1 MKHVISLKDARF
13 AKVNVNLQDM
23 FLEEDIQAYGE
34 EKLKHSAES
43 VISLNNYTQLL
54 YDQKDMLMENI
65 VAYFLN
71 SNNYDNAGYIVN
83 NDNSSSKSLIGIDL
97 KGYNAPIML
106 HYHKDKLKEV
116 VKEVRGNTYIPIYR
130 GANDMIFT
138 DVQRGN
144 WWISTNLLFPLNK
157 EQRLK
162 LVQRLDIMSKRDS
175 NIRFLK
181 HIVWM
186 MNPKKEMP
194 RDIAQDSKIIDLESG
209 EIQTLSNK
217 KVLEKEK

>member
-1 MKHVISLKDARF
+1 
-13 AKVNVNLQDM
+13 
-23 FLEEDIQAYGE
+23 
-34 EKLKHSAES
+34 
-43 VISLNNYTQLL
+43 
-54 YDQKDMLMENI
+54 
-65 VAYFLN
+65 
-71 SNNYDNAGYIVN
+71 
-83 NDNSSSKSLIGIDL
+83 
-97 KGYNAPIML
+97 
-106 HYHKDKLKEV
+106 
-116 VKEVRGNTYIPIYR
+116 
-130 GANDMIFT
+130 MIFT